1 MSKSKHEISEF
12 TFVGQLSDCIISKKA
27 RIKYLKIANGSEKNW
42 IKLSKKSR
50 DSLEKK
56 KVIPGSWLKVKGE
69 KRICLK
75 TGIIQLKADTIEP
88 TTTAEICNL
97 NCKECKFQ
105 RLVYSGTYS
114 SNRSSTKEEFY
125 YQLEEGLDEHFRIRG
140 NFSIKK
146 RRAK

>member
-75 TGIIQLKADTIEP
+75 TGIIQLKADRIEP
-88 TTTAEICNL
+88 TTTAEICDL
-97 NCKECKFQ
+97 NCKECKFK

-114 SNRSSTKEEFY
+114 SNRSSAKEEFY